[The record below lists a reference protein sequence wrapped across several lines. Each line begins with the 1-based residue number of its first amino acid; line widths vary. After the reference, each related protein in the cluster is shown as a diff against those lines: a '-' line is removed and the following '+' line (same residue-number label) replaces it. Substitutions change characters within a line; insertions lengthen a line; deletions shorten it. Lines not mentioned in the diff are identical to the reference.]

1 MAVEQTVL
9 LVEADVLAALEDP
22 TPAIAEPIF
31 EVATEDQM
39 HIAAAIGPPAPA

>member
-9 LVEADVLAALEDP
+9 LVEANVLTAREDP

-31 EVATEDQM
+31 EVGTEDQM
-39 HIAAAIGPPAPA
+39 RIAAAVGPPAPA